1 MRERYLQELNDILNI
16 ADVDL
21 RNKMFQEKYLEYC
34 KYCYSNNILSYDYKL
49 DKKASSTFLLESTPV
64 HFDVDPTLLAS
75 AINSLKMAQD
85 NISSGMNDG
94 ISVDEAAIILRAC
107 VNNARA
113 VLRAHADTDFDNN
126 SLSGSCGFG
135 QALTGIPLSEL
146 GVPVTINNASGLP
159 DSDVRHA
166 FITCSFPIY
175 DGEKYYNKEYLV
187 DTTYRQFFLTIMST
201 AANYY
206 DGDRRSKD
214 KCGPEAGYYIMQN
227 AQDINIART
236 LIKNGYIELDENV
249 ARTYGSAFSKVSICL
264 SSSRSDIERVS
275 SHTGSEYFRAMH
287 EVQEE
292 FDYTREDF
300 DSWNIHISLT
310 DNANTKKHINNT

>member
-1 MRERYLQELNDILNI
+1 MKERYLQELNNILDITDTN
-16 ADVDL
+16 L
-21 RNKMFQEKYLEYC
+21 RNKMFQEKYLEYR
-34 KYCYSNNILSYDYKL
+34 KYCYSNDILSYDYNL
-49 DKKASSTFLLESTPV
+49 SKKANSTFLLESAPI
-64 HFDVDPTLLAS
+64 HFDVDPALLAS
-75 AINSLKMAQD
+75 AINSLKRAQ
-85 NISSGMNDG
+85 NSISSGMNDG
-94 ISVDEAAIILRAC
+94 INVDEAAIILRAC
-107 VNNARA
+107 VNNARS

-187 DTTYRQFFLTIMST
+187 DTTYRHFFLTIMST
-201 AANYY
+201 EANYY
-206 DGDRRSKD
+206 DGDRRSKN
-214 KCGPEAGYYIMQN
+214 KCGPQAGYYIMQN
-227 AQDINIART
+227 PQDINIART

-249 ARTYGSAFSKVSICL
+249 ARTYGSAFSKMSICL
-264 SSSRSDIERVS
+264 SSSRDDIERVS
-275 SHTGSEYFRAMH
+275 SHTGSEYCKAMH

-292 FDYTREDF
+292 LDYTKEEF
-300 DSWNIHISLT
+300 DSWNIHVSLT
-310 DNANTKKHINNT
+310 DDTSTKKTY